1 MKPPVKRIAPPDATK
16 TFAVKPLIGP
26 KKNITEAEPL
36 IKGSVLPYVGPFGN
50 AGLFKRMN
58 EKQRRSKK

>member
-1 MKPPVKRIAPPDATK
+1 
-16 TFAVKPLIGP
+16 
-26 KKNITEAEPL
+26 L

-58 EKQRRSKK
+58 EKQRKNKK